1 MKTTA
6 WYNLVEV
13 TDVFFIE
20 NTGDKLSR
28 QLLSLVD
35 FSRGNNYYSDGI
47 RVAILSDVMFY
58 LLNNKKKVMY
68 EAKMMA
74 EQSNV
79 LPEHLEIAQR
89 FSNEMMDRFNPEEVN
104 EILHYIRQM
113 FKERREMD
121 IAEAQKKLA
130 YLQKTIEDL

>member
-1 MKTTA
+1 
-6 WYNLVEV
+6 
-13 TDVFFIE
+13 
-20 NTGDKLSR
+20 
-28 QLLSLVD
+28 
-35 FSRGNNYYSDGI
+35 
-47 RVAILSDVMFY
+47 
-58 LLNNKKKVMY
+58 MY

-74 EQSNV
+74 EQTNAQ
-79 LPEHLEIAQR
+79 PEHLEIAQR

>member
-1 MKTTA
+1 
-6 WYNLVEV
+6 
-13 TDVFFIE
+13 
-20 NTGDKLSR
+20 
-28 QLLSLVD
+28 
-35 FSRGNNYYSDGI
+35 
-47 RVAILSDVMFY
+47 
-58 LLNNKKKVMY
+58 MY
-68 EAKMMA
+68 EEKMMA
-74 EQSNV
+74 KQSNV

-130 YLQKTIEDL
+130 YLQKTNEDL

>member
-1 MKTTA
+1 MGGA
-6 WYNLVEV
+6 
-13 TDVFFIE
+13 
-20 NTGDKLSR
+20 
-28 QLLSLVD
+28 
-35 FSRGNNYYSDGI
+35 GI
-47 RVAILSDVMFY
+47 RKQLFIKQ
-58 LLNNKKKVMY
+58 LNFMY
-68 EAKMMA
+68 EKINSEPCVAK
-74 EQSNV
+74 Q
-79 LPEHLEIAQR
+79 PEHLEIAQR